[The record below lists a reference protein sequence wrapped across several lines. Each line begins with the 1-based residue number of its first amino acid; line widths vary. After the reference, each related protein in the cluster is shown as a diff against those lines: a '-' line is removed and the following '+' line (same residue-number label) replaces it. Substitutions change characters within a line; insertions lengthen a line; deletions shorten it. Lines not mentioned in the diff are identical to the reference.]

1 MAIIYISEADGQQS
15 QYSEHEARL
24 RWTDGRIPRHALFWR
39 HGMPEWRPA
48 VEHFEG
54 IAPPEPEPPPPL
66 PPPVPVRMFAKD
78 PARLTQFLVTMLRL
92 SFAASVIATLL
103 SAYSLA
109 SGQASQ
115 PVTEELTPFQAVQGL
130 FALIQMTVLL
140 LTGVGFLR
148 WIHRAH
154 VNARALGATGMT
166 ISPGWAVGWFFIPI
180 MNLWKPLHAMKELW
194 QASSNPTSWQNESP
208 APLVNTWWTLWLLS
222 NLLGQIALRLALGG
236 DSSQAV
242 NAEICS
248 LVAGGLDIVLAVVAI
263 RLVQS
268 IIDLQ
273 SHWVGKP

>member
-24 RWTDGRIPRHALFWR
+24 RWTDGRIPPNALYWR

-48 VEHFEG
+48 AEHFEG
-54 IAPPEPEPPPPL
+54 IAPPEPESPPPL
-66 PPPVPVRMFAKD
+66 PVVGRTFAKD
-78 PARLTQFLVTMLRL
+78 PARLTQFVVTMLRL
-92 SFAASVIATLL
+92 NFAASILGSL
-103 SAYSLA
+103 ISAYSLA

-154 VNARALGATGMT
+154 VNARALGAAGMT

-180 MNLWKPLHAMKELW
+180 MNLWKPFHAMKELW
-194 QASSNPTSWQNESP
+194 QASTNPNSWQNESP
-208 APLVNTWWTLWLLS
+208 APIVNTWWTLWLLS
-222 NLLGQIALRLALGG
+222 NLLGQIALRLALSK
-236 DSSQAV
+236 DASQAV
-242 NAEICS
+242 NAELCS
-248 LVAGGLDIVLAVVAI
+248 LVAGGLDIALALVAI
-263 RLVQS
+263 RLITS
-268 IIDLQ
+268 IIERQ
-273 SHWVGKP
+273 SRWVGHP

>member
-15 QYSEHEARL
+15 PYSEHEARL
-24 RWTDGRIPRHALFWR
+24 RWTDGRIPRNALYWR
-39 HGMPEWRPA
+39 HGMAEWRPA

-54 IAPPEPEPPPPL
+54 IAPPEPEAPPPL
-66 PPPVPVRMFAKD
+66 PVVGRAFARD
-78 PARLTQFLVTMLRL
+78 PARLTQFVVTMLRISL
-92 SFAASVIATLL
+92 ATSAVGSLL

-109 SGQASQ
+109 SGHASQ

-180 MNLWKPLHAMKELW
+180 MNLWKPFHAMKELW
-194 QASSNPTSWQNESP
+194 QASSHPTSWQNEPP
-208 APLVNTWWTLWLLS
+208 APIVNAWWTLWLLS

-236 DSSQAV
+236 DPSQAV

-248 LVAGGLDIVLAVVAI
+248 LVAGGLDIALALVAI
-263 RLVQS
+263 QLVTS
-268 IIDLQ
+268 IIELQ
-273 SHWVGKP
+273 SRGLGKP